1 MLGGV
6 PSNLIY
12 EYVFS
17 KILGGVPSN
26 LSMNTFLLSSF
37 IPGFFMGKGHI
48 FRISKDL
55 SEMTEEKIIGID
67 LYKGLSPIFLILMG
81 FMNSR

>member
-1 MLGGV
+1 VSPLTLFMNMFFQKSWGGV
-6 PSNLIY
+6 PSNL
-12 EYVFS
+12 F
-17 KILGGVPSN
+17 
-26 LSMNTFLLSSF
+26 MNTFLLSSF
-37 IPGFFMGKGHI
+37 IPGFFMGKGHV